1 MKNIKR
7 ILVAIDNEASAEE
20 VASGALQLVEQLHTE
35 VAFVSVV
42 ETPAVMNQAD
52 LPIPS
57 YGFNENLTSEM
68 ELEGILNKNFAE
80 TQKKLLGNIFSNHK
94 VATFIEEGTPY
105 EAILRV
111 AEEWNADLIVLGTNG
126 RTGLEHLMLGSVAE
140 KVIRHSEIPVFVI
153 PIKK

>member
-7 ILVAIDNEASAEE
+7 ILIAIDSETSSEE

-35 VAFVSVV
+35 VAIVSVV

-52 LPIPS
+52 MPIPS

-68 ELEGILNKNFAE
+68 EIEDILHKNFEIAN
-80 TQKKLLGNIFSNHK
+80 TRLISKLFFNHK
-94 VATFIEEGTPY
+94 VVTFIEEGSPY

-111 AEEWNADLIVLGTNG
+111 AEEWNADLIVVGTNG
-126 RTGLEHLMLGSVAE
+126 RTGLAHLMIGSVAE

>member
-7 ILVAIDNEASAEE
+7 ILVAVDSESSSEE

-35 VAFVSVV
+35 VAFVSAI
-42 ETPAVMNQAD
+42 EIPAMINHAD
-52 LPIPS
+52 TMIPS

-68 ELEGILNKNFAE
+68 DVEIAIHKNFE
-80 TQKKLLGNIFSNHK
+80 RLHEKMISKIFYNHK
-94 VATFIEEGTPY
+94 VTTFIEEGTSY
-105 EAILRV
+105 EEILRV
-111 AEEWNADLIVLGTNG
+111 AKEWNADLIVVGTNG
-126 RTGLEHLMLGSVAE
+126 RTGLAHLVIGSVAE